1 MLTLTHVPDRLT
13 GEVPAQLDQAKLV
26 ESLREPAVFGPGTG
40 EPVSVIET
48 HISYVLLT
56 GPYAYKIKKA
66 VDLQFLNFSTLPARR
81 HYCDEELR
89 LNRPLAPSVYLDIV
103 AITGTV
109 DAPVI
114 GGDGPVLEYAVKMRQ
129 FGPDAPLSDMLARGT
144 LTDAHI
150 DQLAAVVASFHGA
163 TNRAAAD
170 APYGRLD
177 DILRPALENFTQLL
191 AVVDEAR
198 DRSDLES
205 LRAWTGGAHTTGG
218 ALFLNRRRLGF
229 VRECHGDLH
238 LGNIAL
244 IDGRVTLFDRLE
256 FSESMRWID
265 VMNDVAF
272 VIVDLQERK
281 RPDLAVRFLTA
292 YLEAT
297 GDYEGLGVLRFY
309 VVYRAMVRAKVS
321 RFRMRQLKSPDE
333 RERLQEEYRAFVDLA
348 RRHSQPLRAAIIIT
362 HGLAGAGKTTCA
374 QSLLERT
381 GGVRIRTDVERK
393 RLHGVEAGASSA
405 SPVGEGLST
414 AQGTLQ
420 TYIHVCALARSV
432 AEAGYIAIVDGAFL
446 KRWQRKMFRETAAA
460 HGLPFSIL
468 AVSAPDATLRER
480 IARRRERG
488 EDASE
493 ATIAVLEAQLR
504 AYEPLDAE
512 EQKFMVQCDTGGT
525 NQEVGMLPILDG
537 IKRSAANGSRLSPAI
552 ARRHR
557 TMGAVR

>member
-1 MLTLTHVPDRLT
+1 MVALKDVPDRLT
-13 GEVPAQLDQAKLV
+13 GEGPAQRDQAKLV
-26 ESLREPAVFGPGTG
+26 ESLQNSAVFGPRGG
-40 EPVSVIET
+40 AEPVSVIET

-66 VDLQFLNFSTLPARR
+66 VDLQFLNFSTLAARR

-89 LNRPLAPSVYLDIV
+89 LNRSLAPSVYLDVV

-114 GGDGPVLEYAVKMRQ
+114 GGEGPVLEYAVKMRQ
-129 FGPDAPLSDMLARGT
+129 FGPGALLSDMLARGA

-150 DQLAAVVASFHGA
+150 DQLAGVVASFHGA

-205 LRAWTGGAHTTGG
+205 LRAWTGGAHATGA
-218 ALFLNRRRLGF
+218 ALFLNRRRHPF

-238 LGNIAL
+238 LGNIVL

-256 FSESMRWID
+256 FNESMRWID

-281 RPDLAVRFLTA
+281 RPDLAARFLTA

-309 VVYRAMVRAKVS
+309 LVYRAMVRAKVA
-321 RFRMRQLKSPDE
+321 RFRMRQLASPDE
-333 RERLQEEYRAFVDLA
+333 REKLKVEYRAYLDMA
-348 RRHSQPLRAAIIIT
+348 RRDSQQLRGAIIIT
-362 HGLAGAGKTTCA
+362 HGLAGAGKTTSA
-374 QSLLERT
+374 ESLIERT

-393 RLHGVEAGASSA
+393 RLHGLEPGASSA
-405 SPVGEGLST
+405 SPVGEGLYT
-414 AQGTLQ
+414 AEGSLQ
-420 TYIHVCALARSV
+420 TYMHVCALARSV
-432 AEAGYIAIVDGAFL
+432 AEAGYIAVVDGAFL
-446 KRWQRKMFRETAAA
+446 KRWQREMFRETAAA
-460 HGLPFSIL
+460 HGLPFAIL
-468 AVSAPDATLRER
+468 AVSAPEATLRER

-488 EDASE
+488 GDASE

-504 AYEPLDAE
+504 GYEPLDADE
-512 EQKFMVQCDTGGT
+512 RRFMVEYDAGGT
-525 NQEVGMLPILDG
+525 SQVIGVRPTVDG
-537 IKRSAANGSRLSPAI
+537 SGSVALMTRD
-552 ARRHR
+552 
-557 TMGAVR
+557 